1 MVYHVYTAFSLST
14 IDLKDYNTFLGA
26 GTAYQITLSAKSPLN
41 LSLVKRSQFL
51 GIFKIVLKSTK
62 SK

>member
-1 MVYHVYTAFSLST
+1 MVYRVYTAFSLST
-14 IDLKDYNTFLGA
+14 IDLKDHNTFLGA
-26 GTAYQITLSAKSPLN
+26 GTAYQITLSAKSLLN
-41 LSLVKRSQFL
+41 LSVKRSQFL

>member
-1 MVYHVYTAFSLST
+1 MVYHVHTAFSLWT

-26 GTAYQITLSAKSPLN
+26 GTVQQIIASAKSLTD
-41 LSLVKRSQFL
+41 LSVTRSQFL